1 MLVSTARVGTSP
13 GSRVRRYDPERRLR
27 IVESALEVIEE
38 HGIAA
43 LTFRAVAAAADVPLG
58 STTYHFV
65 DKDELLEATV
75 RLARERSRDTA
86 RVILADAVG
95 RLGLSGGIAHLVE
108 ELTYHRH
115 DRLVLEH
122 DLYLAA
128 IHRPSL
134 RAESRRWS
142 DDFAEIVGEYT
153 DPLTGRTVGLLF
165 DGLCLRA
172 AVLDHR
178 FRAADVEPLVHRLL
192 QGMRL
197 ADRGIT

>member
-1 MLVSTARVGTSP
+1 MLVSTTPVAASGA
-13 GSRVRRYDPERRLR
+13 RVRRYDPERRLR

-38 HGIAA
+38 HGVAG

-65 DKDELLEATV
+65 DKDELLQATV
-75 RLARERSRDTA
+75 RLARERSRDTT
-86 RVILADAVG
+86 RRILVDAVS
-95 RLGLSGGIAHLVE
+95 RLGLAGGIAHLVE
-108 ELTYHRH
+108 QLTLYGH

-128 IHRPSL
+128 LHHPSL
-134 RAESRRWS
+134 RAESRQWS
-142 DDFAEIVGEYT
+142 DDFVDTVSEYT
-153 DPLTGRTVGLLF
+153 DPLTARTLGLLF
-165 DGLCLRA
+165 DGLCLQA

-192 QGMRL
+192 QGMLL
-197 ADRGIT
+197 ADRGTT